1 MASET
6 SLDEKLSDLA
16 GEFNLDYNDKISFKY
31 DFLLDQNYNQFNYNE
46 IGTSLNLNNVKLD
59 MSYLIEN
66 KHVGDQEYISTGIDF
81 NKMRIL
87 FYLLKQKE
95 I

>member
-31 DFLLDQNYNQFNYNE
+31 DFLLDQNYNQLNYNE
-46 IGTSLNLNNVKLD
+46 IGTSLNLNSV
-59 MSYLIEN
+59 S
-66 KHVGDQEYISTGIDF
+66 
-81 NKMRIL
+81 
-87 FYLLKQKE
+87 
-95 I
+95 